1 MQYSI
6 INSLEDLIKI
16 SNLPELNTK
25 ENQLLFSNF
34 INKSILLPTESNID
48 TKRLSQSLLEYI
60 Y

>member
-1 MQYSI
+1 M
-6 INSLEDLIKI
+6 EDLIKI